1 MMRKKELY
9 KLILISIFAALTFV
23 GCLIQ
28 IPLPSGGMIHLGN
41 FVIIISALLCGGLI
55 GGVSGAIGAGLY
67 DLLIYSSVDGMIK
80 YFILKFIM
88 GYIVG
93 SSFRLLLK
101 KKNINSSII
110 NISLGLILIL
120 FTTLALTLSLNGYI
134 SLSSKITNVK
144 LYLILVSIFG
154 YILSLILLVSGIVS
168 IRIKDIYKKS
178 ITAISL
184 SISANVVLEF
194 ILKILFSMLID
205 SLPFEAAFIKG
216 VSTMPAC
223 ILTGTITLYLG
234 VLIFPLLYKA
244 TKNVS
249 LLRDDIQLYL
259 D

>member
-1 MMRKKELY
+1 MRKQNLY

-41 FVIIISALLCGGLI
+41 FIIIISALLCGGFV
-55 GGVSGAIGAGLY
+55 GGLSGAIGAGLY
-67 DLLIYSSVDGMIK
+67 DLLIYSSFDGMIK

-93 SSFRLLLK
+93 SSFRFLLK
-101 KKNINSSII
+101 KKINSSLI
-110 NISLGLILIL
+110 NISLALILL
-120 FTTLALTLSLNGYI
+120 LLTTLALVLSLNGYI

-144 LYLILVSIFG
+144 MYLILVSIFG
-154 YILSLILLVSGIVS
+154 YILSLILLVSGIIS
-168 IRIKDIYKKS
+168 IKIKDIYKKS

-184 SISANVVLEF
+184 SISVNVVLEF
-194 ILKILFSMLID
+194 ILKIIFSMIID
-205 SLPFEAAFIKG
+205 SLSFEAAFVKG

-234 VLIFPLLYKA
+234 VLIFPLLFKA

-249 LLRDDIQLYL
+249 LLQDDIQLYL
-259 D
+259 E

>member
-1 MMRKKELY
+1 VRKQNLY

-41 FVIIISALLCGGLI
+41 FIIIISALLCGGFV
-55 GGVSGAIGAGLY
+55 GGLSGAIGAGLY

-93 SSFRLLLK
+93 SSFRFLLK
-101 KKNINSSII
+101 KKVNSSLI
-110 NISLGLILIL
+110 NISLALILIV
-120 FTTLALTLSLNGYI
+120 FTTLALVLSLNGYI

-144 LYLILVSIFG
+144 MYLILVSIFG
-154 YILSLILLVSGIVS
+154 YILSLILLVSGIIS
-168 IRIKDIYKKS
+168 IKIKDIYKKS

-184 SISANVVLEF
+184 SISVNVVLEF
-194 ILKILFSMLID
+194 ILKIIFSMIID
-205 SLPFEAAFIKG
+205 SLPFEAAFVKG

-234 VLIFPLLYKA
+234 VLIYPLLFKA

-249 LLRDDIQLYL
+249 LLQDDIQLYL
-259 D
+259 E

>member
-1 MMRKKELY
+1 MRKKELY
-9 KLILISIFAALTFV
+9 NLILISIFAALTFV

-55 GGVSGAIGAGLY
+55 GGLSGAIGAGLY

-80 YFILKFIM
+80 YFMLKFVM
-88 GYIVG
+88 GFIVG
-93 SSFRLLLK
+93 YSFRFLLK
-101 KKNINSSII
+101 KKDVNSSLI
-110 NISLGLILIL
+110 NILLGLILMI
-120 FTTLALTLSLNGYI
+120 FTTLALVLSLNNYI

-144 LYLILVSIFG
+144 MYLIVVSVFG
-154 YILSLILLVSGIVS
+154 YILSLILLISGIISVK
-168 IRIKDIYKKS
+168 IKEIYKVS

-184 SISANVVLEF
+184 SICVNVVLEF
-194 ILKILFSMLID
+194 IFKIVFSMIID
-205 SLPFEAAFIKG
+205 SLPFEAAFVKG

-223 ILTGTITLYLG
+223 ILTGTLTLYLG
-234 VLIFPLLYKA
+234 VLIFPLVYKA

-249 LLRDDIQLYL
+249 MITDDIKLLL